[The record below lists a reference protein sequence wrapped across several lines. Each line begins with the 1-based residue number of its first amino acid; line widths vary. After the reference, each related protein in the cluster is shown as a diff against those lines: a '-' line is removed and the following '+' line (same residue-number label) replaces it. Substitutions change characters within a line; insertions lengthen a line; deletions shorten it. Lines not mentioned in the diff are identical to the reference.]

1 MTWPKPCR
9 SCKEDMYAP
18 KGQNPGQLMHD
29 ARGLCTRCYRFLR
42 KTGGLHKFPAL
53 TRSNAVVMEEW
64 AELRD
69 AGYTVERAAQM
80 LGMTFVALD
89 RAIHRANEYQ
99 RRSVAA

>member
-1 MTWPKPCR
+1 MFPWRKRYPR
-9 SCKEDMYAP
+9 D
-18 KGQNPGQLMHD
+18 GVLRHD
-29 ARGLCTRCYRFLR
+29 ARGLCTQCYRA
-42 KTGGLHKFPAL
+42 KHKAGELDRFPPL

-80 LGMTFVALD
+80 LGMTFVALE
-89 RAIHRANEYQ
+89 RAIYRANEYQ